1 MGTTLETT
9 ARIEIIG
16 ANPYVL
22 VTAAQAAT
30 VRAGWRKPMPVL
42 VRINDQAVA
51 AWRTNMMPTGHGDFR
66 LYLHGEMRAVTRTEV
81 DDVVTIELTF
91 DEQYRNG
98 PLHPVPADLQAAL
111 EDDRDAAENW
121 RSLTP
126 SRQKEILR
134 YFAALK
140 SPEAQNRNVAR
151 IVKILKG
158 EPDHFMGRDWLNG
171 K

>member
-51 AWRTNMMPTGHGDFR
+51 AWRTNMMPTG
-66 LYLHGEMRAVTRTEV
+66 
-81 DDVVTIELTF
+81 
-91 DEQYRNG
+91 
-98 PLHPVPADLQAAL
+98 
-111 EDDRDAAENW
+111 
-121 RSLTP
+121 
-126 SRQKEILR
+126 
-134 YFAALK
+134 
-140 SPEAQNRNVAR
+140 
-151 IVKILKG
+151 
-158 EPDHFMGRDWLNG
+158 
-171 K
+171 